1 MNYESKRLFSRFID
15 VQAQDV
21 PEFINKLDEAEK
33 TAHKK
38 ASEAT
43 IEYEPCFIKF
53 KELYSSLE
61 QINDLINDEEG
72 SINQLEMLAVN
83 SHADVS
89 AIIEAMDRKEKH
101 ESKLKTLSIARDN
114 LEDEIVIF
122 KAASYGFY
130 SDYFTA
136 VRDYRAARTENTTG
150 KFIFAIREVIDRSI
164 IECELMGCGNTEVVH
179 ISAFDYI
186 KNMTPSNGVYSHVAA
201 GLAACYSYKNQT
213 EKAVVP
219 EFNDYITKYFT
230 EFPSSEYESSILISA
245 KRVIDKR
252 KG

>member
-1 MNYESKRLFSRFID
+1 MNFESKQLFSRFID
-15 VQAQDV
+15 VRAQDV
-21 PEFINKLDEAEK
+21 PAYIQKLDEAEK
-33 TAHKK
+33 NAHQK

-43 IEYEPCFIKF
+43 IQYEPCFNKF
-53 KELYSSLE
+53 KELHSSLA
-61 QINDLINDEEG
+61 QINDLIKAEEE

-122 KAASYGFY
+122 KAASYRTY
-130 SDYFTA
+130 SEYVSA
-136 VRDYRAARTENTTG
+136 IRHYKMARTENTTG

-164 IECELMGCGNTEVVH
+164 IECENSQHGITEVVH
-179 ISAFDYI
+179 LSAFDYI
-186 KNMTPSNGVYSHVAA
+186 KNITPSNGMYNPIAMN
-201 GLAACYSYKNQT
+201 LAACYGYKNQT
-213 EKAVVP
+213 EKTTTY
-219 EFNDYITKYFT
+219 EFNDYLGKYYT
-230 EFPSSEYESSILISA
+230 DFPGSEYESSILISA
-245 KRVIDKR
+245 ERVINKR